1 MREKGEVAL
10 ERDKGEH
17 SRQVDAAWVRNA
29 IIIRRLFGATIAGS
43 MDDTTLML
51 ALNSVCKSTHADL
64 LPAQLLALPA
74 RIALS
79 GPLHAGGRA
88 RPAAVLARA
97 THRHMRK
104 VAAVALEAALQEG
117 EAGE

>member
-1 MREKGEVAL
+1 M

-17 SRQVDAAWVRNA
+17 SRQVDATVGSQRHHHSSVVQ
-29 IIIRRLFGATIAGS
+29 ATIAGS
-43 MDDTTLML
+43 MDATTLML
-51 ALNSVCKSTHADL
+51 TLNSVCNSTHADL

-97 THRHMRK
+97 AHRHMRK

-117 EAGE
+117 EQGSRRS